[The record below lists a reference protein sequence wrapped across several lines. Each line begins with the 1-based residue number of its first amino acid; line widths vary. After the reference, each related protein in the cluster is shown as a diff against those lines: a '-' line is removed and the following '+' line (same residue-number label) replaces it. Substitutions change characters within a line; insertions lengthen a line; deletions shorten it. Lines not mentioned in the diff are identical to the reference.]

1 MEDLLHMNSWLNSL
15 DLNDSLNVFIL
26 KNRELVCSDAWY
38 KCARG
43 RCIQQSTGWEGMSH
57 CLPFFLLGTCEILA
71 LVAESG
77 TAVAWCPPNPDW
89 NESEF
94 LPFWFI
100 ARAMTLALI
109 WLLWRVGKETTLMIM
124 TVLRRMPCTLAF
136 SQDECS
142 QPTQTCELGS
152 SELVERWGLGHLL
165 FGVSAHR
172 ALSIPIHGCVL
183 WQTQGDPE
191 GYGTSLAL
199 CSPASRGGS
208 HWLASCRTPT
218 SSAGST

>member
-71 LVAESG
+71 LVPEEAELWLSA
-77 TAVAWCPPNPDW
+77 TKYSLEAWQT
-89 NESEF
+89 EF

-100 ARAMTLALI
+100 ISKVMTLALV
-109 WLLWRVGKETTLMIM
+109 WFPWRMGRETTVMGM
-124 TVLRRMPCTLAF
+124 TDLRRMLCSLAF
-136 SQDECS
+136 SQD
-142 QPTQTCELGS
+142 
-152 SELVERWGLGHLL
+152 
-165 FGVSAHR
+165 
-172 ALSIPIHGCVL
+172 SIPRRVMMSAY
-183 WQTQGDPE
+183 DP
-191 GYGTSLAL
+191 LR
-199 CSPASRGGS
+199 SR
-208 HWLASCRTPT
+208 R
-218 SSAGST
+218 SS